1 MAAGEF
7 DGVDEPVPAKPKLT
21 ERLKDA
27 MLKPTV
33 KAEMGPEESVDEGP
47 TTVEEIQAA
56 IDRADDKERLVG
68 LLLAPIGAAI
78 AFVITSA
85 LVAHDPKVGS
95 PAHVNPHT
103 YVEVGGSAILLAV
116 LMMAMAW
123 WRKRLFLGIV
133 MALYGLTLFNL
144 HWWGFGIPYILAGAW
159 LLVRAYRLH
168 EKLKLATADGGTIR
182 NTTRRP
188 AGPNKRY
195 TPPTSRPSKPKPD
208 EERKAG

>member
-1 MAAGEF
+1 MAAGDS
-7 DGVDEPVPAKPKLT
+7 DGVDEPVPPKPKLT

-27 MLKPTV
+27 MLKPAV
-33 KAEMGPEESVDEGP
+33 KAEMGSEDSVDEGP
-47 TTVEEIQAA
+47 TTVEEIEGA
-56 IDRADDKERLVG
+56 IARADDKERLVG
-68 LLLAPIGAAI
+68 LLMAPFAAAI

-85 LVAHDPKVGS
+85 LVNHDPKATLANGAVN

-144 HWWGFGIPYILAGAW
+144 HWRGFGIP
-159 LLVRAYRLH
+159 
-168 EKLKLATADGGTIR
+168 
-182 NTTRRP
+182 
-188 AGPNKRY
+188 
-195 TPPTSRPSKPKPD
+195 
-208 EERKAG
+208 